1 MVRPSV
7 LIIVTLYLNIVY
19 IGMHGTVEWLPG
31 SPLGSTDTSWPDQLL
46 GDIPN
51 LYVYAANNPSE
62 SILSKRRGYST
73 IISYNVPPY
82 ARAGLY
88 KDLNNIRE
96 LVSDYRADRSPS
108 AIPLIAALLERT
120 DLYKDIP
127 FKPTK
132 VTDVPANMVQT
143 IPDDGI
149 LTPAMA
155 EDLLQ
160 GSKSSAFIDLFDEY
174 CARLTNY
181 LIELENRIF
190 SQGLHVI
197 GEDINARKVFGYLQ
211 AVFSKSSS
219 EETAV
224 KEDLVLSDFVL
235 YAIASEATRLS
246 PIAEIRSKARLA
258 EALRASFNGVS
269 NLPEKMSFDEIDAVW
284 LQIHDANAEW
294 EPRSQIDYT
303 DLLDEDSKFMLHLAT
318 SKGVQAALRYSF
330 LLFQSN
336 WGSRLADDEMYVL
349 KRVGMKGID
358 DKGRLSVDINPSTI
372 ESAINLAQT
381 LVRYSNEEID
391 SLLRGLNGEYIAAA
405 PGGDLIRD
413 GM

>member
-1 MVRPSV
+1 
-7 LIIVTLYLNIVY
+7 
-19 IGMHGTVEWLPG
+19 MHGTVEWLPG
-31 SPLGSTDTSWPDQLL
+31 SPLGNTDTSWPDQLL
-46 GDIPN
+46 GDVPN

-96 LVSDYRADRSPS
+96 LVSDYRTDKSPS
-108 AIPLIAALLERT
+108 GIPLIAALLERT

-127 FKPTK
+127 FKPSNI
-132 VTDVPANMVQT
+132 TDTPANVLEMF
-143 IPDDGI
+143 PEDGV
-149 LTPAMA
+149 LTPSTA

-160 GSKSSAFIDLFDEY
+160 GSKSADFVELFDDY
-174 CARLTNY
+174 CARLSNY

-197 GEDINARKVFGYLQ
+197 GEDVSARNVFGYLQ

-219 EETAV
+219 EEAIV

-235 YAIASEATRLS
+235 HTIATEATRLS
-246 PIAEIRSKARLA
+246 PKAEIRSKARLA
-258 EALRASFNGVS
+258 EALRAFLIDAS
-269 NLPEKMSFDEIDAVW
+269 NVPEKLSFDEIDAIWQEMHTTNVGW
-284 LQIHDANAEW
+284 QPHSD
-294 EPRSQIDYT
+294 IDYT
-303 DLLDEDSKFMLHLAT
+303 DLLDDNSKFMLHLAN
-318 SKGVQAALRYSF
+318 SKGVQAALRYSY
-330 LLFQSN
+330 LLFQGS
-336 WGSRLADDEMYVL
+336 WGSRLADDEMFVM

-358 DKGRLSVDINPSTI
+358 ENGRLRVTINPSTL

-381 LVRYSNEEID
+381 IVRYSDEELN

-413 GM
+413 GTYFYMS